1 MANKEKAW
9 PEAEFRHKTEK
20 GPDGEITY
28 AYPVEVGSKLEGY
41 DKETLE
47 FFKISKNDCHSIR
60 YTETDVVY
68 VHYIMVKEKGV
79 AQDQWAY
86 LNSRHSREYAHDRCL
101 IPGTR
106 KNLILCPDTR
116 SCKDCPYSSTKQ
128 KRIISL
134 DKYTDD
140 GNDVSSMYS
149 AEDEALDNIEK
160 EELMV
165 FLKAEDPRIA
175 DIYRLL
181 QLQYKPKEI
190 AVRLD
195 ISQPRVYQLIEKA
208 QEIINKFNHAA
219 G

>member
-1 MANKEKAW
+1 MEKCANNKR
-9 PEAEFRHKTEK
+9 FSRR
-20 GPDGEITY
+20 
-28 AYPVEVGSKLEGY
+28 
-41 DKETLE
+41 
-47 FFKISKNDCHSIR
+47 FKS
-60 YTETDVVY
+60 E
-68 VHYIMVKEKGV
+68 
-79 AQDQWAY
+79 
-86 LNSRHSREYAHDRCL
+86 L
-101 IPGTR
+101 IPGIR

-160 EELMV
+160 EELIA

-175 DIYRLL
+175 EIYRLL
-181 QLQYKPKEI
+181 QLRYKPKEI
-190 AVRLD
+190 AVRLG
-195 ISQPRVYQLIEKA
+195 ISQSHVYQLIEKA
-208 QEIINKFNHAA
+208 QVIINKFNHAA

>member
-1 MANKEKAW
+1 MENSEKNW
-9 PEAEFRHKTEK
+9 PEDFRHKTET

-41 DKETLE
+41 DKDTLDY
-47 FFKISKNDCHSIR
+47 FKISKNDCHSIC

-68 VHYIMVKEKGV
+68 VHYLMISNKDV

-116 SCKDCPYSSTKQ
+116 SCKNCPYSSKKQ

-134 DKYTDD
+134 DKYTYD
-140 GNDVSSMYS
+140 GNDISEMYS
-149 AEDEALDNIEK
+149 AEDVALANIEQ
-160 EELMV
+160 EELIA

-175 DIYRLL
+175 KIYRLL
-181 QLQYKPKEI
+181 QLEYEPKEI
-190 AVRLD
+190 AVRLR
-195 ISQPRVYQLIEKA
+195 ISQSRVYQLIKKA
-208 QEIINKFNHAA
+208 QETINKFNE